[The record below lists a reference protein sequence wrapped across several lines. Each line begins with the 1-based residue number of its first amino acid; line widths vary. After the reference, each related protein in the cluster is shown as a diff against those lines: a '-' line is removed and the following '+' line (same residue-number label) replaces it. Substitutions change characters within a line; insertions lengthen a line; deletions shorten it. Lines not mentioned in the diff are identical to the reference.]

1 LALASAPSRFRARRL
16 PSEILDTVSTQSAL
30 LKVMTDA
37 ARKAARG
44 LNRDFGELA
53 ELQVAKKAPA
63 DFVSAADLKAE
74 QTIFEALTKA
84 RPGYG
89 FLGEERG
96 MIEGT
101 DKTHTWIVDP
111 LDGTTNFLHA
121 IPHFAINI
129 ALQREGAVVAA
140 VTYNPAA
147 NELFWAEKGKGA
159 FVNDKRLRVAARTR
173 LEEAVLATGIPFLGH
188 GQHASF
194 LKELHQISQRVAGV
208 RRFGAAALDLAW
220 VAAGRFDGYWE
231 RDLNAWD
238 LAAGVLLVTEA
249 GGRVTTAEGQED
261 VLAAGSVCA
270 GNLDIH
276 PLLLERLR
284 VAAR

>member
-1 LALASAPSRFRARRL
+1 VIS
-16 PSEILDTVSTQSAL
+16 QSAL
-30 LKVMTDA
+30 LKVMSDA

-74 QTIFEALTKA
+74 QVLFEALTKA

-89 FLGEERG
+89 FLAEERG

-129 ALQREGAVVAA
+129 ALQREGVIVAA
-140 VTYNPAA
+140 LTHNPVT
-147 NELFWAEKGKGA
+147 NETFWAEKGKGCYL
-159 FVNDKRLRVAARTR
+159 NDHRLRVAARTR
-173 LEEAVLATGIPFLGH
+173 LDEAVLATGIPFLGH
-188 GQHASF
+188 GQHAKF
-194 LKELHQISQRVAGV
+194 LKELHQVSQRVAGV
-208 RRFGAAALDLAW
+208 RRFGSAALDLAW
-220 VAAGRFDGYWE
+220 VAAGRYDGYWE
-231 RDLNAWD
+231 RDLKPWD
-238 LAAGVLLVTEA
+238 IAAGVLMVTEA
-249 GGRVTTAEGQED
+249 GGKITSADGDDD
-261 VLAAGSVCA
+261 VLAAGSVCC

-276 PLLLERLR
+276 PLLLARLQ
-284 VAAR
+284 AAK

>member
-1 LALASAPSRFRARRL
+1 MS
-16 PSEILDTVSTQSAL
+16 
-30 LKVMTDA
+30 DA

-74 QTIFEALTKA
+74 QAIFEALEKA

-96 MIEGT
+96 MVE
-101 DKTHTWIVDP
+101 
-111 LDGTTNFLHA
+111 GTTNFLHA

-129 ALQREGAVVAA
+129 ALQREGAIVAA
-140 VTYNPAA
+140 VTYNPIS
-147 NELFWAEKGKGA
+147 NDLFWAEKGKGA

-173 LEEAVLATGIPFLGH
+173 MEEAVLATGIPFMGH
-188 GQHASF
+188 GQHATF
-194 LKELHQISQRVAGV
+194 LKELHQVSQRVAGV

-220 VAAGRFDGYWE
+220 VAAGRYDGYWE
-231 RDLNAWD
+231 RDLHPWD

-249 GGRVTTAEGQED
+249 GGRVTSADGEDD

-270 GNLDIH
+270 GNLELQ
-276 PLLLERLR
+276 PQLLDRLR
-284 VAAR
+284 QAAK

>member
-1 LALASAPSRFRARRL
+1 M
-16 PSEILDTVSTQSAL
+16 STQSAL
-30 LKVMTDA
+30 LKVMSDA

-74 QTIFEALTKA
+74 QVIFEALTKA

-96 MIEGT
+96 MIEGS
-101 DKTHTWIVDP
+101 DKTHRWIVDP

-129 ALQREGAVVAA
+129 ALEREGAVVAA
-140 VTYNPAA
+140 LTHNPVT
-147 NELFWAEKGKGA
+147 NETFWAEKGKGA
-159 FVNDKRLRVAARTR
+159 FVNDHRLRVAARQR
-173 LEEAVLATGIPFLGH
+173 LDEAVLATGIPFLGH
-188 GQHASF
+188 GQHAKF

-208 RRFGAAALDLAW
+208 RRFGAASLDLAW
-220 VAAGRFDGYWE
+220 VAAGRYDGYWE

-238 LAAGVLLVTEA
+238 LAAGMLLVTEA
-249 GGRVTTAEGQED
+249 GGKVTDAEGGD
-261 VLAAGSVCA
+261 AVLTKGSVVA

-276 PLLLERLR
+276 PLLLGRLT
-284 VAAR
+284 AAN

>member
-1 LALASAPSRFRARRL
+1 M
-16 PSEILDTVSTQSAL
+16 STPSAL
-30 LKVMTDA
+30 LKVMSDA

-53 ELQVAKKAPA
+53 ELQVSRKGAA
-63 DFVSAADLKAE
+63 DFVSAADIKAE
-74 QTIFEALTKA
+74 QSLFESLTKA

-96 MIEGT
+96 MVEGT

-111 LDGTTNFLHA
+111 LDGTANFLHA

-140 VTYNPAA
+140 VTYNPVS

-159 FVNDKRLRVAARTR
+159 FVNDRRLRVAVRQR
-173 LEEAVLATGIPFLGH
+173 LDESVLATGIPFLGH
-188 GQHASF
+188 GQHARF
-194 LKELHQISQRVAGV
+194 LKELHQVSQRVAGV

-220 VAAGRFDGYWE
+220 VAAGRMDGFWE
-231 RDLNAWD
+231 RDLSPWD
-238 LAAGVLLVTEA
+238 LAAGLLLVTEA
-249 GGRVTTAEGQED
+249 GGKVTTAEGGD
-261 VLAAGSVCA
+261 DILAAGSVCA
-270 GNLDIH
+270 ANLDLH
-276 PLLLERLR
+276 PLILERLR
-284 VAAR
+284 AAA